1 MVTPDIHEIIKK
13 SLKVGKNLMFYLPRS
28 IDIKELFDL
37 LSEVT
42 KQDIIF
48 LDDIKVVG
56 PDGQSRKLGQ
66 IAFQII

>member
-1 MVTPDIHEIIKK
+1 
-13 SLKVGKNLMFYLPRS
+13 MF
-28 IDIKELFDL
+28 
-37 LSEVT
+37 SEQM
-42 KQDIIF
+42 KGFIGRAKPKDIIF